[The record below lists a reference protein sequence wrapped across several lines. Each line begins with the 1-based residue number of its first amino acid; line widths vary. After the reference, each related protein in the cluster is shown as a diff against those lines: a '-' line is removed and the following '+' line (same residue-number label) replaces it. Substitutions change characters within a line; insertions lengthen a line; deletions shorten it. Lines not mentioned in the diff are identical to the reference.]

1 MFVTAES
8 RRKGLARA
16 MLQEL
21 ESCAADF
28 GYEVMRLETGNR
40 QFSAITLYEAL
51 GFKPIA
57 PFGEYTNDPL
67 SVCFEKII

>member
-1 MFVTAES
+1 MFVTADS

-21 ESCAADF
+21 EYRAADF
-28 GYEVMRLETGNR
+28 GYSVMRLETGNR
-40 QFSAITLYEAL
+40 QFSAITLYQSL

-57 PFGEYTNDPL
+57 PFGEYENDPL
-67 SVCFEKII
+67 SVCFEKAV